1 MTWMSTSIK
10 LSMSWTYKKLVDR
23 QPLHIG
29 LVPFTGLNS
38 TATHQLH
45 IHSTRLLLSSCAN
58 EGKV

>member
-1 MTWMSTSIK
+1 
-10 LSMSWTYKKLVDR
+10 MSWTYKKLVDR